1 MFKIFGLLLI
11 LGGATGIGVLYG
23 EMMKNRVEQLKD
35 IYKSVLFME
44 NEISYLYTPLPEVF
58 ESLGDKA
65 NEPFKSIY
73 GRISELLINREVDEV
88 SIAFQKA
95 MRENMDKLYLNNE
108 DIKLIKDFMKNIGE
122 GDVEREVSV
131 IKYTKEVIRK
141 KIEDVEKDNYIK
153 IKLYRTM
160 GFSIGAVIA
169 IIFI

>member
-23 EMMKNRVEQLKD
+23 EMMRNRIEQLKD

-58 ESLGDKA
+58 ELLGNKA
-65 NEPFKSIY
+65 SEPFKSIY
-73 GRISELLINREVDEV
+73 SRISELLVKREVDEV

-95 MRENMDKLYLNNE
+95 INENRDKLYLNDE

-122 GDVEREVSV
+122 GDVEREVS
-131 IKYTKEVIRK
+131 IMKYTKEVIRK